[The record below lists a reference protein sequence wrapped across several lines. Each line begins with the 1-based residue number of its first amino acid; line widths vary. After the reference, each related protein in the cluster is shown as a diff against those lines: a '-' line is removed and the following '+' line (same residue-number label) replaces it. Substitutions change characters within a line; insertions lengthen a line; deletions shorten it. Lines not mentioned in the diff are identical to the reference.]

1 MNYEKLDRK
10 DSFTFAEV
18 AMFWCGYDDPSLF
31 SRTGTQYVHA
41 LIILKKLQEDVEK
54 GVLSVEKMP
63 TKEDVWEDA
72 VVSREQLT
80 AWAESKGD
88 RPKFLFPAERI
99 DFDYSKWDKQESFS
113 LIEAAKLWYDIDLEQ
128 GKVDRTSLQYLKSV
142 MLFSKFQ
149 QMADQG
155 VICKL
160 PVLKENTT
168 NDWTSAIVSREVL
181 KAVAVL
187 SSDKPAFLFPEKRTS
202 KNNLSN
208 LVYENILQDI
218 HNMGK
223 DFERRPSVYAG
234 KSEPHLR
241 DHLLTVLQGRFNCS
255 ATGESFNESG
265 KTDIL
270 LTRGSEIIF
279 VAECKFWKGKK
290 SYLDAITQLMRYLT
304 WRDSKTA
311 VIIFVRN
318 KDISSVLKMIEQVT
332 PTHPCYS
339 SNVGQKEEGWDNYIF
354 HLEGDKEC
362 NIKMAVMVYHLLRKT
377 T

>member
-10 DSFTFAEV
+10 DSFTFVEV
-18 AMFWCGYDDPSLF
+18 AMFWCGYDDPGLF
-31 SRTGTQYVHA
+31 SRTNTQYVHA
-41 LIILKKLQEDVEK
+41 LIVLNKLQEDVEK
-54 GVLSVEKMP
+54 GRLSVEKMP
-63 TKEDVWEDA
+63 TKKGIWEDA
-72 VVSREQLT
+72 VISREQLT

-88 RPKFLFPAERI
+88 RSKFLFPSARI
-99 DFDYSKWDKQESFS
+99 DFDYSKWDKRESFS
-113 LIEAAKLWYDIDLEQ
+113 LIDAAKLWYDIDLEQ
-128 GKVDRTSLQYLKSV
+128 GKVDRTNLQYIKSV
-142 MLFSKFQ
+142 MRFSKFQ

-234 KSEPHLR
+234 KEEEHLR

-255 ATGESFNESG
+255 ATGESFNKSG

-270 LTRGSEIIF
+270 LTRGSENIF

-290 SYLDAITQLMRYLT
+290 AYLDTITQLMNYLT

-311 VIIFVRN
+311 VIVFVRN
-318 KDISSVLKMIEQVT
+318 KNISSVLKTIEQVT
-332 PTHPCYS
+332 PTHPLYFS
-339 SNVGQKEEGWDNYIF
+339 DSEQKEEGWANYIF
-354 HLEGDKEC
+354 HLKGDEEC
-362 NIKMAVMVYHLLRKT
+362 KIRVAVMIYHLPET
-377 T
+377 NP